1 MDAVAEPAAVVRDY
15 LAAMRS
21 GDRQAAYAYFAD
33 DVVGHVP
40 GRSALAGVRRGR
52 DAVIEYIETVVA
64 AARGDVEIELVDQ
77 LAGAGHVALLV
88 VEHLAVD
95 GRSVEIHRCNVYR
108 VVAGRIAEIR
118 IYEGDQ
124 YAADALHGAIDRDGG
139 GAA

>member
-1 MDAVAEPAAVVRDY
+1 
-15 LAAMRS
+15 MRS

-40 GRSALAGVRRGR
+40 GRSPLAGVRRGR
-52 DAVIEYIETVVA
+52 DAVVEYIETVVG

-77 LAGAGHVALLV
+77 LTGAGHVALLV

-95 GRSVEIHRCNVYR
+95 GRSVDIHRCNVYR
-108 VVAGRIAEIR
+108 VAGGRIAEIR

-124 YAADALHGAIDRDGG
+124 YAADELHGAIDH
-139 GAA
+139 

>member
-1 MDAVAEPAAVVRDY
+1 MNAAADPASVVRDY

-40 GRSALAGVRRGR
+40 GRSPPAGVRRGR
-52 DAVIEYIETVVA
+52 DSVIEYIETVVG

-77 LAGAGHVALLV
+77 LTGAGHVALLV

-95 GRSVEIHRCNVYR
+95 GRRPVEIHRCNVYR
-108 VVAGRIAEIR
+108 VVGGRIAEIR

-124 YAADALHGAIDRDGG
+124 YAADELHGAIGHQ
-139 GAA
+139 GA